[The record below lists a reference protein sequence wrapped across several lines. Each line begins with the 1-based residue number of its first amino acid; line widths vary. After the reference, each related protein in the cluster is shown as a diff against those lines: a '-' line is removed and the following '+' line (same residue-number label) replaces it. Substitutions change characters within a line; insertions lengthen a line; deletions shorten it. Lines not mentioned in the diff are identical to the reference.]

1 MLTIVDANISAHAI
15 PLAFEELGIGNPV
28 AENSESS
35 VGAAP
40 IRTHA
45 VRCTGPVIRRMN
57 APAAA
62 PWRKMTIMTETPTA
76 VRSTGWLWI
85 GAIWCA
91 GALFDAS
98 QTLLTMHAEGDHHA
112 WLSIFGTE
120 FASWLPWALATPLI
134 SRLAQRYPMLRG
146 TVMPTAAVHLA
157 AFAIVSMVA
166 AAWCALLQ
174 MLFNPWDHAP
184 RPGPFVDVWQSSL
197 LNQSLTYLIVYALIL
212 AVTLVADSRE
222 NAARQMT
229 ETARLNEELS
239 RAQLAA
245 LRRQIEPHFMFNTLN
260 SIAGLVRD
268 HRNDAAVSMI
278 VGLSEFLRRASEDS
292 HRPQVTLAEEVEYLQ
307 RYLDI
312 QKVRFGDRLQ
322 VSVDIPADL
331 LHAQVP
337 SLLLQPLVENAIK
350 HGIAKRVAGG
360 TVRVVGARHNGSLR
374 LNVYNDGPSVPA
386 DLQATHTG
394 VGIGNLRTRL
404 RILHGDESELQL
416 KHTAGG
422 AVEVVVTL
430 PFREA

>member
-1 MLTIVDANISAHAI
+1 L
-15 PLAFEELGIGNPV
+15 
-28 AENSESS
+28 
-35 VGAAP
+35 
-40 IRTHA
+40 
-45 VRCTGPVIRRMN
+45 
-57 APAAA
+57 
-62 PWRKMTIMTETPTA
+62 PTA
-76 VRSTGWLWI
+76 T
-85 GAIWCA
+85 
-91 GALFDAS
+91 
-98 QTLLTMHAEGDHHA
+98 
-112 WLSIFGTE
+112 
-120 FASWLPWALATPLI
+120 
-134 SRLAQRYPMLRG
+134 
-146 TVMPTAAVHLA
+146 VHLA
-157 AFAIVSMVA
+157 AFAAVSMAA

-174 MLFNPWDHAP
+174 ILFNPWGYP
-184 RPGPFVDVWQSSL
+184 ERPGPFMDVWGSSL
-197 LNQSLTYLIVYALIL
+197 LNQALTFLIVYALIL

-239 RAQLAA
+239 RAQLAT

-292 HRPQVTLAEEVEYLQ
+292 HRPQVSLAEEVEYLQ

-322 VSVDIPADL
+322 VSVDIPPEL
-331 LHAQVP
+331 LHALVP

-360 TVRVVGARHNGSLR
+360 TVRVAGARLNGSLR

-386 DLQATHTG
+386 DWQAVHTG

-404 RILHGDESELQL
+404 QILHGRESELQL
-416 KHTAGG
+416 KRTETG

-430 PFREA
+430 PFTEG